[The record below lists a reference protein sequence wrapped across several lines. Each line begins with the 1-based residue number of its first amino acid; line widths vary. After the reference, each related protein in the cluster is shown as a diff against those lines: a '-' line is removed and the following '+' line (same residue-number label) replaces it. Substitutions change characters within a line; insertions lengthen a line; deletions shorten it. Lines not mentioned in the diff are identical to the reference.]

1 RTRKA
6 DGGSRNNIGRVSD
19 NMAEKVHVLK
29 DETLG
34 GVKREYVEVERKAE
48 VGDLVRIYEYADDFE
63 DFIGRIDRVDSCNDL
78 ITYGHYNNRSD
89 DRRDITEGSDKCA
102 VLEPTDIVIIGGKRY
117 RIEER
122 LAEPGELI
130 LRKKNGLTY
139 DVKDVAG
146 DFIIVGDS
154 QLFLEE
160 DYVVLKRVDA
170 PQSQDDIIAN
180 LVRRVM
186 DLERKNER
194 LETELT
200 DAKSDI
206 ETWAQEVE
214 TIKHTMGLLEKDVDG
229 LYMDVS
235 KPKQITLDID
245 TLAK

>member
-1 RTRKA
+1 MTK
-6 DGGSRNNIGRVSD
+6 
-19 NMAEKVHVLK
+19 EKKVHVLK
-29 DETLG
+29 DESLG

-89 DRRDITEGSDKCA
+89 DRRDITEGSDKYY
-102 VLEPTDIVIIGGKRY
+102 VLEPTDILIIGGKRY

-139 DVKDVAG
+139 EVIERKCGFVTIA
-146 DFIIVGDS
+146 DS
-154 QLFLEE
+154 SELLLEE
-160 DYVVLKRVDA
+160 DYVVLKRIDA

-180 LVRRVM
+180 LVRRVAE
-186 DLERKNER
+186 LERKLDESNAR
-194 LETELT
+194 IDGT
-200 DAKSDI
+200 KNDI

-214 TIKHTMGLLEKDVDG
+214 SLKHVKE
-229 LYMDVS
+229 S
-235 KPKQITLDID
+235 KQITLDID
-245 TLAK
+245 TFTKLLGGVRG

>member
-1 RTRKA
+1 MTK
-6 DGGSRNNIGRVSD
+6 
-19 NMAEKVHVLK
+19 EKKVHVLK
-29 DETLG
+29 DESLG

-89 DRRDITEGSDKCA
+89 DRRDITEGSDKYY

-130 LRKKNGLTY
+130 LNKKNGLTY
-139 DVKDVAG
+139 EVFEQKG
-146 DFIIVGDS
+146 DFIVVSGGS
-154 QLFLEE
+154 QRYILEE
-160 DYVVLKRVDA
+160 DYVVLKRIDA

-180 LVRRVM
+180 LVRRVS
-186 DLERKNER
+186 DLERKNVR

-200 DAKSDI
+200 DAKNDI
-206 ETWAQEVE
+206 ETWAQEV
-214 TIKHTMGLLEKDVDG
+214 
-229 LYMDVS
+229 
-235 KPKQITLDID
+235 
-245 TLAK
+245 

>member
-1 RTRKA
+1 
-6 DGGSRNNIGRVSD
+6 
-19 NMAEKVHVLK
+19 MAEKVHVLK

-63 DFIGRIDRVDSCNDL
+63 DFIGRIDRVDSYNDL

-89 DRRDITEGSDKCA
+89 DRRDITEGSDKYY

-122 LAEPGELI
+122 LAESGELI
-130 LRKKNGLTY
+130 LNKKNGLTY

-154 QLFLEE
+154 QLMLEE
-160 DYVVLKRVDA
+160 DYVVLKRIDA

-180 LVRRVM
+180 LVRRVA
-186 DLERKNER
+186 DLERNLDESNARIDGTKN
-194 LETELT
+194 
-200 DAKSDI
+200 DI

-214 TIKHTMGLLEKDVDG
+214 KVKVT
-229 LYMDVS
+229 
-235 KPKQITLDID
+235 
-245 TLAK
+245 